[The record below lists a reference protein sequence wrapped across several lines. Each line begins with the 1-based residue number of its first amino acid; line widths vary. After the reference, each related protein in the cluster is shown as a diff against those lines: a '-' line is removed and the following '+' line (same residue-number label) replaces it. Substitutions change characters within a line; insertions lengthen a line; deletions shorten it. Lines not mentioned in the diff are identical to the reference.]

1 MGCGAGAEGAGL
13 TLGRARAGP
22 SGVPGGD
29 PVIPGTG
36 GCWGAAPQRWFRD
49 GLCPR
54 ALGEDLAGPLRVPR
68 WWLRDGVAFGRGA
81 LLTRSATRRVTSL
94 AGRCPAVPLRGLMP
108 SPWERRTLPGVA
120 EPCWGLRWRLAVV
133 LFSPG
138 QKLRP
143 EPWGEGGSEQSR
155 RWVEGSRGC
164 GCPGQ
169 SPGCGWQPGAVQA
182 LPPSVLRCWDGSV
195 LGGVY
200 PKGWAPRWLPGADLC
215 LHWM

>member
-143 EPWGEGGSEQSR
+143 EPWGEGGPEQSR
-155 RWVEGSRGC
+155 HWVKPGLWVPRAVPGVRMAARGGAGSATVRVALL
-164 GCPGQ
+164 
-169 SPGCGWQPGAVQA
+169 GWERAR
-182 LPPSVLRCWDGSV
+182 RCVS
-195 LGGVY
+195 
-200 PKGWAPRWLPGADLC
+200 
-215 LHWM
+215 